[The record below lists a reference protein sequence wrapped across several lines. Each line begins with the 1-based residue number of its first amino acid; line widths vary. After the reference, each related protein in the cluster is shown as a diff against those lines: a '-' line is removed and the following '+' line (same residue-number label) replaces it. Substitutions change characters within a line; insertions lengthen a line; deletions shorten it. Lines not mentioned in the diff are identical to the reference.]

1 MAFTTRRLNDVSGG
15 NEEPRATIAPVPS
28 GTARPLWSVMI
39 PTFHCADYLA
49 ETLKGVLAQDP
60 GPEQMQIE
68 VVDDHS
74 TADDPERVVHAVGA
88 GRVAFFRQQQ
98 NVGHTTNFDTCVQ
111 RSRGRLVHILHGD
124 DGVRPRFYTTMARAF
139 EGNQGVGAAF
149 CRHITMRED
158 SHWSSIAP
166 VEQRERGV
174 LRDALEHIASRQPIH
189 TPAMVVRRD
198 VYERLG
204 GFDHRMRSCGE
215 DWEMWVRIAAHYP
228 IWYEPEP
235 LALYR
240 KHDHSLTGRSLRTG
254 DNIRDLR
261 RAIDIYAGSLPSTS
275 ANRVVAEARRRAAAW
290 AVMLAR
296 REAWSGNLLI
306 AGTQLREA
314 FTTSMSAATLLGA
327 LRVVMTASGRAL
339 RAARDRVMSDGTPA

>member
-1 MAFTTRRLNDVSGG
+1 
-15 NEEPRATIAPVPS
+15 
-28 GTARPLWSVMI
+28 MI

-49 ETLKGVLAQDP
+49 ETLEGVLAQDP

-74 TADDPERVVHAVGA
+74 TADDPERVVRTVGA
-88 GRVAFFRQQQ
+88 GRVAFFRQPR
-98 NVGHTTNFDTCVQ
+98 NVGHTMNFDTCIQ

-124 DGVRPRFYTTMARAF
+124 DGVRPQFYTTMARAF
-139 EGNQGVGAAF
+139 EGNQEVGAAF

-158 SHWSSIAP
+158 RHWSSIAP
-166 VEQRERGV
+166 VEQPVRGV
-174 LRDALEHIASRQPIH
+174 LRDALEHIAARQPIH

-204 GFDHRMRSCGE
+204 GFDPRMRFCGE

-240 KHDHSLTGRSLRTG
+240 KHEHSLTGRSLRTG

-261 RAIDIYAGSLPSTS
+261 RAIDIYASLLPPTR
-275 ANRVVAEARRRAAAW
+275 ANHVVAEARRRAAAW

-296 REAWSGNLLI
+296 REAWSGNMQI
-306 AGTQLREA
+306 AATQLREA
-314 FTTSMSAATLLGA
+314 FATSTSMATLLGA
-327 LRVVMTASGRAL
+327 LRVAMTATRRVL
-339 RAARDRVMSDGTPA
+339 RAARESDVRDGIST